1 MLLSPRPP
9 LEVRRLSGY
18 PYTSQVTDANA
29 QKALKAA
36 FDQIAVLSNRL
47 ATLEASVLHNDATVN
62 AAGQRVANLGN
73 PTAEQDAVT
82 VAFLRA
88 YVSAQLESF
97 KGTNGVSG
105 TIDTTATQL
114 VTVENGLVTEIA

>member
-1 MLLSPRPP
+1 M
-9 LEVRRLSGY
+9 SGY

-47 ATLEASVLHNDATVN
+47 AALEASALRTTTTVN